1 MNLEEIFNQKLT
13 ENGDVSYKST
23 LNPLLDLLFMTEYFQ
38 KHVDE
43 VRIGT
48 SAFEKAFAMFV
59 RDPRYGLG
67 KRDLGRELMKQAQVS
82 ITDMVLAG
90 RFDDV
95 WTMFHGTA
103 AFNEAL
109 DYLKDE
115 IKKGNELAKKWM
127 PRYSSKNLMVAR
139 EIAKY
144 WGMNKQQYGKFIKC
158 DTVENKLSR
167 KNTEEIEFEHVPSL
181 ALIKYYQ
188 RFLKKEDTKARFEKY
203 LADVKDGKKEM
214 KISTTTV
221 YDIYKNRTK
230 IDPDIFFDKIEKI
243 SGSWIPVI
251 DSSGSMQ
258 DGNDSYGKAIAIGHY
273 LSKCST
279 YAPNKVVS
287 FSSNPQLLEL
297 GVENEVTSY
306 GWGVRTHRQNLSHC
320 KNQYEREIA
329 SMYTGDFS
337 STDFG
342 AVMRLLKGLDAK
354 NAPEWLVVLSDMEF
368 DCGSKQSKDET
379 MRIFHQNG
387 FKTKIV
393 WWNLNSRNK
402 TCPEVDKDGNVFM
415 SGYSP
420 YLLKFLEAGFNGE
433 QFMKKLVAEYV
444 KKVGITIE

>member
-109 DYLKDE
+109 DYLKGE

-230 IDPDIFFDKIEKI
+230 IDPDLFFDKIEKI

-258 DGNDSYGKAIAIGHY
+258 DGTIPMERLL
-273 LSKCST
+273 LSGITFQSVLHMHLTRWSLSRPILNCLSL
-279 YAPNKVVS
+279 VS
-287 FSSNPQLLEL
+287 
-297 GVENEVTSY
+297 
-306 GWGVRTHRQNLSHC
+306 
-320 KNQYEREIA
+320 K
-329 SMYTGDFS
+329 
-337 STDFG
+337 
-342 AVMRLLKGLDAK
+342 MRLLL
-354 NAPEWLVVLSDMEF
+354 M
-368 DCGSKQSKDET
+368 
-379 MRIFHQNG
+379 
-387 FKTKIV
+387 
-393 WWNLNSRNK
+393 
-402 TCPEVDKDGNVFM
+402 DGV
-415 SGYSP
+415 
-420 YLLKFLEAGFNGE
+420 
-433 QFMKKLVAEYV
+433 
-444 KKVGITIE
+444 

>member
-1 MNLEEIFNQKLT
+1 
-13 ENGDVSYKST
+13 
-23 LNPLLDLLFMTEYFQ
+23 
-38 KHVDE
+38 
-43 VRIGT
+43 
-48 SAFEKAFAMFV
+48 
-59 RDPRYGLG
+59 
-67 KRDLGRELMKQAQVS
+67 
-82 ITDMVLAG
+82 
-90 RFDDV
+90 
-95 WTMFHGTA
+95 
-103 AFNEAL
+103 
-109 DYLKDE
+109 
-115 IKKGNELAKKWM
+115 
-127 PRYSSKNLMVAR
+127 MVAR

-167 KNTEEIEFEHVPSL
+167 KNTKEIEFEHVPSL

-243 SGSWIPVI
+243 SGSWIPII
-251 DSSGSMQ
+251 DSSGSMR
-258 DGNDSYGKAIAIGHY
+258 DDNDSYGKAIAIGHY

-306 GWGVRTHRQNLSHC
+306 GWGVRTRQNLSDC

-342 AVMRLLKGLDAK
+342 AVMRLLRGLDVK
-354 NAPEWLVVLSDMEF
+354 NAPEWIVVLTDMEF
-368 DCGSKQSKDET
+368 DCGSKYSKDET
-379 MRIFHQNG
+379 MRIFKENN
-387 FKTKIV
+387 FSTKIV
-393 WWNLNSRNK
+393 WWNLNSRTK
-402 TCPEVDKDGNVFM
+402 TCPEVDREGNVFTEYAKK
-415 SGYSP
+415 SGIY
-420 YLLKFLEAGFNGE
+420 F
-433 QFMKKLVAEYV
+433 
-444 KKVGITIE
+444 